1 MLSLKPFFPSE
12 TLLKLEFLID
22 GKNVGL
28 DSLLKDA
35 SVNFELNKIPF
46 AKFTFISNQLTTDSK
61 EKLPTDSLV
70 RTSDDK
76 PIEIEVKVSYEKK
89 SVTFFKGIIKS
100 LNKQNDNDQVVT
112 KIECK
117 DVGFK
122 LALPAKVD
130 ENNKDKFSDKLKKYT
145 SDAKLKLGSPFDGEY
160 LNETITHNSATV
172 AWDYLV
178 GFLDSVGI
186 MTALRNG
193 EFNGIDLKKKPEK
206 ESYVAENGLNVF
218 SFSGKKDPER
228 IKSSVTI
235 ETWDIESQAI
245 KKFNSEQSGPKNE
258 QTVKLNQ
265 STYKPATLTRIADVI
280 KVKSNIA
287 SVHGKVTTYG
297 NLEAKAGDYIGFS
310 KVNPDVDD
318 QLFLITAEVHTIE
331 NGCWKTEYTYGFE
344 NEKSF
349 TENTT
354 GGINNSQAQVGQSN
368 SINGLQIGVITQ
380 IEEDPD
386 KQFRVKVRIP
396 ILSEKGEGVW
406 ARLATLNASEDMG
419 SYFIPNVNDEV
430 IIGCLGNNPDTPIV
444 LGSLYSNK
452 NKMPFPIEK
461 ENYIKGFV
469 TKEGTKI
476 IMDDE
481 KKIVEI
487 STKKGNKITISDD
500 AKGITLEDEN
510 KNKIVMDDKGITIES
525 SKDFNVKAKGNIQV
539 EGMQNTI
546 KSSAV
551 MELKG
556 SLIKLN

>member
-35 SVNFELNKIPF
+35 SINFELNKIPF
-46 AKFTFISNQLTTDSK
+46 AKFTFISGQLTTDSK

-76 PIEIEVKVSYEKK
+76 PIEIEVKVSCEKK
-89 SVTFFKGIIKS
+89 SVTFFKGIVKS

-145 SDAKLKLGSPFDGEY
+145 SDAKLKLGSHFDGEY
-160 LNETITHNSATV
+160 LNEAITHNSATV

-245 KKFNSEQSGPKNE
+245 KKFNSDQKGPKNE

-280 KVKSNIA
+280 KEKSNIA

-310 KVNPDVDD
+310 KVNKDVDD
-318 QLFLITAEVHTIE
+318 QSFLITAEVHTIE

-349 TENTT
+349 TENTA

-368 SINGLQIGVITQ
+368 SINGLQIGIVTQ

-396 ILSEKGEGVW
+396 VLSEKGEGVW
-406 ARLATLNASEDMG
+406 ARLATLNASKDMG

-444 LGSLYSNK
+444 LGSLYSNV

-510 KNKIVMDDKGITIES
+510 KNKIVMDNKGITIES
-525 SKDFNVKAKGNIQV
+525 SKDFNVKAKGNVQI

>member
-35 SVNFELNKIPF
+35 SINFELNKIPF
-46 AKFTFISNQLTTDSK
+46 AKFTFISNQLTTDNK
-61 EKLPTDSLV
+61 EKLPTDALV

-89 SVTFFKGIIKS
+89 SVSFFKGIIKS

-117 DVGFK
+117 DIGFK

-145 SDAKLKLGSPFDGEY
+145 SDAKLKLGSHFDGEY

-218 SFSGKKDPER
+218 SFSGKKDPEK

-280 KVKSNIA
+280 KEKSNIA

-318 QLFLITAEVHTIE
+318 QLFLITSEVHTIE

-349 TENTT
+349 TESTT

-368 SINGLQIGVITQ
+368 SINGLQIGIVTQ

-386 KQFRVKVRIP
+386 NQFRVKVRIP

-419 SYFIPNVNDEV
+419 SFFIPNVNDEV
-430 IIGCLGNNPDTPIV
+430 IIGCLGNNPDTPVI

-461 ENYIKGFV
+461 ENYIRGFV

-476 IMDDE
+476 MMDDE

>member
-1 MLSLKPFFPSE
+1 MLSLKPFFPSD

-22 GKNVGL
+22 GVNVGL
-28 DSLLKDA
+28 DTLLKDA
-35 SVNFELNKIPF
+35 SIQFELNKIPF

-70 RTSDDK
+70 RKSEET
-76 PIEIEVKVSYEKK
+76 PINIEVKINYQNK

-100 LNKQNDNDQVVT
+100 LHKQNDDTQVVT

-117 DVGFK
+117 DIGFK
-122 LALPAKVD
+122 LAQPTKVD
-130 ENNKDKFSDKLKKYT
+130 ENNKDKFADKLKTYT
-145 SDAKLKLGSPFDGEY
+145 SNVQLKLGSDFNGTWGE
-160 LNETITHNSATV
+160 EIITHNSATV
-172 AWDYLV
+172 PWDYLV

-186 MTALRNG
+186 MIALRNG
-193 EFNGIDLKKKPEK
+193 DFNGIDILKKTTK
-206 ESYVAENGLNVF
+206 EAYVAENGLNVF
-218 SFSGKKDPER
+218 SFTGKKDPER

-245 KKFNSEQSGPKNE
+245 KKTTSEQSGPKNE
-258 QTVKLNQ
+258 QTIKVNQ
-265 STYKPATLTRIADVI
+265 STYQPSTLTRIVDAI
-280 KVKSNIA
+280 KEKSNIA
-287 SVHGKVTTYG
+287 AVHGKVTTYG
-297 NLEAKAGDYIGFS
+297 NLEAKAGDFIGFS
-310 KVNPDVDD
+310 KINPDVDD
-318 QLFLITAEVHTIE
+318 KAFLITQEVHTIE
-331 NGCWKTEYTYGFE
+331 NGCWRTEYTYGFE

-354 GGINNSQAQVGQSN
+354 SGVNNSQAQVGQSN
-368 SINGLQIGVITQ
+368 TINGLQIGIVTQ
-380 IEEDPD
+380 IEEDPNN
-386 KQFRVKVRIP
+386 QFRVKVRIP

-406 ARLATLNASEDMG
+406 ARLATMNASKEMG

-444 LGSLYSNK
+444 LGSVYSSTNT
-452 NKMPFPIEK
+452 MPFPIAK

-481 KKIVEI
+481 KKVIEL

-500 AKGITLEDEN
+500 SKGITLEDEN

-525 SKDFNVKAKGNIQV
+525 CKDFNVKAKGNIKIEGVQV
-539 EGMQNTI
+539 AAEASGT
-546 KSSAV
+546 

-556 SLIKLN
+556 TMIKLN

>member
-28 DSLLKDA
+28 DTLLKDA

-46 AKFTFISNQLTTDSK
+46 AKFTFISNQLTTDNK
-61 EKLPTDSLV
+61 EKLPTDALV

-89 SVTFFKGIIKS
+89 SVSFFKGIIKS

-117 DVGFK
+117 DIGFK

-172 AWDYLV
+172 VWDYLV

-193 EFNGIDLKKKPEK
+193 EFNGIDLKKKPGK

-235 ETWDIESQAI
+235 ETWDIESQEI
-245 KKFNSEQSGPKNE
+245 KKFNSEQKGPKNE

-280 KVKSNIA
+280 KEKSNIA

-318 QLFLITAEVHTIE
+318 KLFLITSEVHTIE

-349 TENTT
+349 TESTT

-368 SINGLQIGVITQ
+368 SINGLQIGVVTQ